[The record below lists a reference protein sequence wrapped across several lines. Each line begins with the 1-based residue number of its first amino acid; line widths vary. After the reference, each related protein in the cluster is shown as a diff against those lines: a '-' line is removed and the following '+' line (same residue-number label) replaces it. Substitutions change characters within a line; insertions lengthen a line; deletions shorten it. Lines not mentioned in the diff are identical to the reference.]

1 MFILVSLFLFLS
13 KRACAF
19 LCLLPRSDGFSP
31 LLSFSLST
39 SCRPSF
45 LKSPTLCTI
54 NQLAPPPSIYPS
66 LNPLVPSVV
75 VPLSTD
81 LFTFLSLSPTL
92 YIPIYFLPF

>member
-1 MFILVSLFLFLS
+1 MFILMSLFLFLS

-19 LCLLPRSDGFSP
+19 LRLLPRSDGFSP

-39 SCRPSF
+39 SCHPSF

-92 YIPIYFLPF
+92 YVPIYFRPF